1 MLDGKVASFTSHTSK
16 AMILILAIV
25 IVSLYGLLHLVQMIR
40 NTPLRNID
48 ENGYLR
54 NNEDELL
61 Q

>member
-1 MLDGKVASFTSHTSK
+1 
-16 AMILILAIV
+16 MILILTIV

-61 Q
+61 P